1 MSGGN
6 SLIQG
11 ALHTSDNRYGYSLT
25 GTFKGC
31 APQPTIQPMKI
42 ILPDQE
48 IRNIERS
55 PAPVENILLELGI
68 NPLEVIVSRN
78 GALVPEDT
86 MVGADDEIRII
97 RISHGG

>member
-1 MSGGN
+1 MLPESTTILTG
-6 SLIQG
+6 
-11 ALHTSDNRYGYSLT
+11 SDRT

-31 APQPTIQPMKI
+31 PPQPTNKRMKI

-48 IRNIERS
+48 VRTIEKS
-55 PAPVENILLELGI
+55 TVTVEKLLSDLGI

-78 GALVPEDT
+78 GILVPEGT
-86 MVGADDEIRII
+86 SVGADDEIRII